1 MCVCMRVSVCMCM
14 YACLYVCMYVGM
26 YKCVCVCVC
35 VYVCVCVCVCVC
47 MCMHMCTCAFMCTC
61 MCMCMFVCMSVCPY
75 ARAVYA
81 CACTYVCVCMCM
93 CGWTDGR
100 TDGWIDGRTNGRMD
114 CGYVGW
120 VGGGDARHRG
130 LQNTGHL
137 MLQQTMLVYQ
147 HMPGRKQGK
156 VETGDSQPEPGVE
169 QLDGGVEH
177 KYESVTALLHL
188 LKFKDPL
195 SLPDVDPCLCFE
207 EQTPTLLAYE
217 TKQIPSPAAC
227 IKASQSTT
235 KACVSYDFRVGINI
249 ATCIRMKSDFV

>member
-1 MCVCMRVSVCMCM
+1 
-14 YACLYVCMYVGM
+14 
-26 YKCVCVCVC
+26 
-35 VYVCVCVCVCVC
+35 
-47 MCMHMCTCAFMCTC
+47 
-61 MCMCMFVCMSVCPY
+61 
-75 ARAVYA
+75 
-81 CACTYVCVCMCM
+81 
-93 CGWTDGR
+93 
-100 TDGWIDGRTNGRMD
+100 MD

>member
-1 MCVCMRVSVCMCM
+1 M
-14 YACLYVCMYVGM
+14 
-26 YKCVCVCVC
+26 
-35 VYVCVCVCVCVC
+35 
-47 MCMHMCTCAFMCTC
+47 
-61 MCMCMFVCMSVCPY
+61 
-75 ARAVYA
+75 
-81 CACTYVCVCMCM
+81 
-93 CGWTDGR
+93 
-100 TDGWIDGRTNGRMD
+100 
-114 CGYVGW
+114 GW

-249 ATCIRMKSDFV
+249 ATCIK